1 MSDTALQFAAALS
14 LDADPRAAVREAC
27 DEVRERLGGSIDF
40 AVAFYSHRYGA
51 AVAEL
56 PQLLDDALHAGTMLG
71 CNGESIV
78 GGMREVEE
86 GPALSVWAARL
97 PGVSAVPM
105 HLEFQRTQEGPT
117 IVGWPE
123 ALAGHWPTGAA
134 LVVLGEPF
142 SFPADW
148 LLERLNSDR
157 PGVPVIGGMASGAHG
172 PGKNRVAIGRQSY
185 TSGAAA
191 VLLHG
196 RLGVRTVVSQGC
208 RPIGAPM
215 VITKTEGQL
224 IQGLGGRPP
233 LEVIQELFAG
243 LSNEDRALMQRG
255 LHIGR
260 VINEYQAT
268 FGPGDFLIRNCLGAE
283 RETGALAVGEF
294 MRPGQTVQFHVR
306 DAASA
311 DRELRELLHAAA
323 GGSAPLGGLLFTCNG
338 RGSRLFETADHD
350 AGLVQHEWPGLPL
363 AGFFAQGEL
372 GPVGGKNFL
381 HGFTASLGLF
391 GPPEA

>member
-1 MSDTALQFAAALS
+1 MSDAALQFAAALS
-14 LDADPRAAVREAC
+14 TDADPRAAVREAC
-27 DEVRERLGGSIDF
+27 KEVRDRLGGKIDL
-40 AVAFYSHRYGA
+40 AVAFYSHRYGP

-56 PQLLDDALHAGTMLG
+56 PQLLDDALHAGTMLS
-71 CNGESIV
+71 CNGDSIV
-78 GGMREVEE
+78 GGLREVEE

-97 PGVSAVPM
+97 PGVSTVPK
-105 HLEFQRTQEGPT
+105 HLEFQRTPEGPT

-123 ALAGHWPTGAA
+123 AIVGPWPTGAS
-134 LVVLGEPF
+134 LVVLGGPF
-142 SFPADW
+142 SFPAYW
-148 LLERLNSDR
+148 LLERLNADR
-157 PGVPVIGGMASGAHG
+157 PGIPVIGGMASGAHG
-172 PGKNRVAIGRQSY
+172 PGKNRVAIGKQSY

-191 VLLHG
+191 VLLQG
-196 RLGVRTVVSQGC
+196 PLRVQTVVSQGC
-208 RPIGAPM
+208 RPIGAPL
-215 VITKTEGQL
+215 VITKAEGQL

-260 VINEYQAT
+260 VINEYQPT

-294 MRPGQTVQFHVR
+294 MRPGQTVQFHIR
-306 DAASA
+306 DAESA
-311 DRELRELLHAAA
+311 DRELSELLQAAA

-338 RGSRLFETADHD
+338 RGTRLFDTADHD
-350 AGLVQHEWPGLPL
+350 AGLVQRQWPGLPL